1 MEKPTTAEGEEN
13 PMLCTPPAS
22 AGKQAKQL
30 ARERGGPLQL
40 PDQPLESV
48 TRPVG
53 LGDPEPHGH
62 VGLGDPDPRGRSRD
76 GFLEENYASTMPQ
89 SSGKKQI
96 KVAGQS
102 HWGGGPDQIRS
113 EKLENGSLNR

>member
-40 PDQPLESV
+40 PDQQS
-48 TRPVG
+48 
-53 LGDPEPHGH
+53 
-62 VGLGDPDPRGRSRD
+62 
-76 GFLEENYASTMPQ
+76 EETYASTMPQ
-89 SSGKKQI
+89 SSTKSKGFLPP
-96 KVAGQS
+96 GNP
-102 HWGGGPDQIRS
+102 GGPAPHVARH
-113 EKLENGSLNR
+113 LRGR